1 MEGTASDKARQ
12 LVNEK
17 MAASKDGTI
26 YLNDADMR
34 TMIEAVREK
43 NAGRTVVN
51 TFWGF
56 RVLHGGRQCA
66 PNPGYKAEN

>member
-1 MEGTASDKARQ
+1 MKAAAAKALEGTSSDKARQ

-43 NAGRTVVN
+43 NAGRTVVKEQAQAGAN
-51 TFWGF
+51 
-56 RVLHGGRQCA
+56 LDL
-66 PNPGYKAEN
+66 KI